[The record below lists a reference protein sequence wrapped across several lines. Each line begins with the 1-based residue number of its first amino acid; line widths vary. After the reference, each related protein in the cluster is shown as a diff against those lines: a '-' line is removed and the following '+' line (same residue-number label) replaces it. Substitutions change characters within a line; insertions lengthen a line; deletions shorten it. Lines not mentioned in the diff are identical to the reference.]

1 MAYGVG
7 VRFKPLADV
16 SATSLAD
23 QVYVRLR
30 AAVQDGMLARGER
43 ITERELAVRLG
54 VSPTPVREALRQL
67 IHERVVVRTGPRS
80 LQIADYGP
88 ETLDEIAET
97 EARLRGL
104 VARFAAR
111 KRPPALVKSLNENLA
126 EADALVAR
134 LRSAQ
139 QNGTLG
145 ECAESL
151 DRVMAILARFHR
163 QIEGV
168 AGNPVMEALLAQSRV
183 FSRDG
188 RLHRTIERIDGAP
201 ERFVRRY
208 REHQALLDAITEG
221 DEERAD
227 NLAFAHH
234 VTAAR
239 RRRASRP

>member
-1 MAYGVG
+1 VAFDPWVG
-7 VRFKPLADV
+7 V
-16 SATSLAD
+16 SASSLAD
-23 QVYVRLR
+23 QVYAWLR
-30 AAVQDGMLARGER
+30 AAVQDGTLVRGQKV
-43 ITERELAVRLG
+43 TERELAARLG

-234 VTAAR
+234 VTAVR

>member
-1 MAYGVG
+1 MAVDPWDGV
-7 VRFKPLADV
+7 A
-16 SATSLAD
+16 ATSLAD
-23 QVYVRLR
+23 QVYAWLR
-30 AAVQDGMLARGER
+30 AAVKDGTLARGR
-43 ITERELAVRLG
+43 KVTERELAARLG

-80 LQIADYGP
+80 LQIAQYDP

-111 KRPPALVKSLNENLA
+111 KRSQALVSSLNESLA

-134 LRSAQ
+134 LTSAQ
-139 QNGTLG
+139 RDGTLG

-163 QIEGV
+163 RIES
-168 AGNPVMEALLAQSRV
+168 AADNPVMEALLAQSRV

-188 RLHRTIERIDGAP
+188 RLHRTIERIDSQP

-208 REHQALLDAITEG
+208 REHQALLDAIAER

-227 NLAFAHH
+227 HLAYTHH

-239 RRRASRP
+239 RRGTPRP

>member
-1 MAYGVG
+1 MAFDPWGGVW
-7 VRFKPLADV
+7 
-16 SATSLAD
+16 ATSLAD
-23 QVYVRLR
+23 QVYAWLR
-30 AAVQDGMLARGER
+30 AAVQDGTLARGQKV
-43 ITERELAVRLG
+43 TERELAARLG

-80 LQIADYGP
+80 LQIARYDP

-111 KRPPALVKSLNENLA
+111 KRSQALVTSLYESLA
-126 EADALVAR
+126 EADTLVAR
-134 LRSAQ
+134 LTSAQ
-139 QNGTLG
+139 RDGTLN

-151 DRVMAILARFHR
+151 ARVMAILARFHQR
-163 QIEGV
+163 IESA

-188 RLHRTIERIDGAP
+188 RLHRTIERIDSRP
-201 ERFVRRY
+201 ERFIRRY
-208 REHQALLDAITEG
+208 REHQALLDAIAEG

-227 NLAFAHH
+227 HLAYTHH

-239 RRRASRP
+239 RRGTPRP